1 MVSIEKLKTL
11 KYHLFSKKTSVLSII
26 CSKFSNEDGN
36 IFKEE
41 GSIGVLNILGL
52 IENI

>member
-11 KYHLFSKKTSVLSII
+11 KYLFSKKTLVLSII